1 MKPTSTFTKADLKQL
16 EEFLLS
22 DKTPDECMDISSL
35 HGYLTALVIGP
46 ETVLPSKWMP
56 DIWGAEVIWDDME
69 EAQNIFGLV
78 MSFYNTIIKSV
89 TSPAGNFNLLVKS
102 QVSEY
107 EISVALENWCTGFMS
122 GVDISFDTWEQLFE
136 SKKDKEL
143 MTPIVFFGTEKGRNT
158 LAKIPES
165 SELKFVHWVD
175 LIQKSVSAVHSY
187 WLPYRKEVHQSTH
200 QAINNKVG
208 RNDPCPCGSGKKF
221 KNCCMN

>member
-89 TSPAGNFNLLVKS
+89 TSPANNFLQLRIMLFAHQQHREKRTCP
-102 QVSEY
+102 
-107 EISVALENWCTGFMS
+107 A
-122 GVDISFDTWEQLFE
+122 DI
-136 SKKDKEL
+136 
-143 MTPIVFFGTEKGRNT
+143 R
-158 LAKIPES
+158 
-165 SELKFVHWVD
+165 
-175 LIQKSVSAVHSY
+175 
-187 WLPYRKEVHQSTH
+187 R
-200 QAINNKVG
+200 
-208 RNDPCPCGSGKKF
+208 
-221 KNCCMN
+221 